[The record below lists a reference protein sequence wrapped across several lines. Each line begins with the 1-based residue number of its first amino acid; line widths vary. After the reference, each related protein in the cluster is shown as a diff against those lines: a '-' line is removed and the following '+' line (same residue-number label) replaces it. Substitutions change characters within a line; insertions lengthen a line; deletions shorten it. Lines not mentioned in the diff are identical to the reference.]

1 MIGFWKDRQIGFSLI
16 ETFANYFSPGWY
28 KQDIVIL
35 TRLGKLQRKAV
46 TIHHNIMDKASGKVM
61 VRGYEK
67 RVCMDARDPNNFK
80 AMEIP
85 DDLCRLFRQAM

>member
-1 MIGFWKDRQIGFSLI
+1 
-16 ETFANYFSPGWY
+16 
-28 KQDIVIL
+28 
-35 TRLGKLQRKAV
+35 
-46 TIHHNIMDKASGKVM
+46 M